1 MSTNG
6 KGSAPRIRT
15 AAEQARYEKEYER
28 IFRKKAK
35 KPKERKK

>member
-28 IFRKKAK
+28 IFRKAK
-35 KPKERKK
+35 RAKGRKK